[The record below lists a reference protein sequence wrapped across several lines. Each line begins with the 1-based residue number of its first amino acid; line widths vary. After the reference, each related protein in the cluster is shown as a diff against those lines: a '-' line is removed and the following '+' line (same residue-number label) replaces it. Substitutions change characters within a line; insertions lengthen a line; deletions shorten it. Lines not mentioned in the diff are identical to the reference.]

1 MVTTAGD
8 WQGSLGNTAAASVFI
23 ARASGAWAAHWWSL
37 PRDGV
42 VPLRSVFDPLDIPAL
57 IPHML
62 ICDLSE
68 PGMVRIRLMGTGMV
82 SSFGFDPT
90 GRNYLDLVAPER
102 RAEAY
107 AGFAVPAGHPCGMRV
122 LGENRFESGKA
133 MAVETL
139 AMPFR
144 RDDGAGMQLVFVG
157 SNIDTSLGP
166 WPDLG
171 RTVSFHVHERQ
182 FIDIGAGVPAG

>member
-1 MVTTAGD
+1 MPAF
-8 WQGSLGNTAAASVFI
+8 AAQAS
-23 ARASGAWAAHWWSL
+23 RAWSDHWWSL

-42 VPLRSVFDPLDIPAL
+42 VPLRSTFDPLSIPGL

-68 PGMVRIRLMGTGMV
+68 PGVVRVRLMGTGMV

-90 GRNYLDLVAPER
+90 GWNYLDLVAPER
-102 RAEAY
+102 RAAAY
-107 AGFAVPAGHPCGMRV
+107 EGFVIPAGHPCGMRV
-122 LGENRFESGKA
+122 LGENRFENGKA

-139 AMPFR
+139 AFPFR
-144 RDDGAGMQLVFVG
+144 RDDGTGMQLVFVG
-157 SNIDTSLGP
+157 SNIGTTLGP

-171 RTVSFHVHERQ
+171 RTASFHVFERQ
-182 FIDIGAGVPAG
+182 FIDIGAGVPAD